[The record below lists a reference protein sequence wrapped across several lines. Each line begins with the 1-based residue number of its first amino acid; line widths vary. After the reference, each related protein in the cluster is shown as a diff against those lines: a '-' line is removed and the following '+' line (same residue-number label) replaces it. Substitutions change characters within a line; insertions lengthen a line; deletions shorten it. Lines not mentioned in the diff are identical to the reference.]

1 MSGLPRIAHVCTID
15 LSLRYLLLNQLKY
28 LQARGYDV
36 VGISNPGPDVAF
48 LEAQGI
54 RHLPVPMT
62 RAFSPTDDLRALQDL
77 ERVFRRERFD
87 LVHTHNPKPG
97 LLGQLAAR
105 AAGIPRVV
113 NTLHGF
119 YFHDRMPAGR
129 RRFYILMEQIA
140 ASCSDAILS
149 QNPEDLDTAVRE
161 HICRRAD
168 IEYLGN
174 GIDLDRF
181 DARRLNSE
189 RQSALRASLG
199 IAEGAPVVGFV
210 GRLVEEKGILELCEA
225 MRAVR
230 ARIPS
235 ATLLVIGPTD
245 IEKADALTPESL
257 HSRYSLAEGVVYA
270 GLRQDMP
277 ELYGLMDVFVLPS
290 WREGFPRSPMEA
302 AAMGKPVVVTDI
314 RGCRETV
321 TPGQTGLMT
330 AVQDATALAAAILE
344 VLADPAR
351 AGAWGRA
358 GRELAE
364 RKFDE
369 RLVFERV
376 AATYHRLGVQ

>member
-1 MSGLPRIAHVCTID
+1 MSGRPRIAHVCTVD
-15 LSLRYLLLNQLKY
+15 LSLRYLLINQLKY
-28 LQARGYDV
+28 LMAHGYDV

-54 RHLPVPMT
+54 SHLPVRMT
-62 RAFSPTDDLRALQDL
+62 RAFSPTADLRALQDL

-105 AAGIPRVV
+105 TAGIPRVV

-119 YFHDRMPAGR
+119 YFHDLMPAGR

-149 QNPEDLDTAVRE
+149 QNPEDLETAVRE
-161 HICRRAD
+161 HICRRED
-168 IEYLGN
+168 IEHLGN

-181 DARRLNSE
+181 DARRLDAG
-189 RQSALRASLG
+189 RTSALRASLG

-210 GRLVEEKGILELCEA
+210 GRLVEEKGILDLCEA
-225 MRAVR
+225 MRVVR
-230 ARIPS
+230 TRVPA

-245 IEKADALTPESL
+245 AEKADALTPESL
-257 HSRYSLAEGVVYA
+257 QARYDLAEGVVYA

-321 TPGQTGLMT
+321 TAGLTGLVT
-330 AVQDATALAAAILE
+330 SVRDAKALAAAILE
-344 VLADPAR
+344 VFSEPAR
-351 AGAWGRA
+351 ARAWGRA

-369 RLVFERV
+369 RLVFEKV
-376 AATYHRLGVQ
+376 AATYRRLGVH